1 MSATLAS
8 PQAGT
13 EVPVPLWMRVVR
25 NHKVLFIALVLFVL
39 LSIVRAWRGADD
51 LTSSKTVGSTLR
63 FTIPI
68 LLAGLAGL
76 WAERVGVV
84 NIGIEG
90 MMIFGTWFGG
100 VGAWK
105 FGPWVGLLLAIV
117 GGMVGGLIHSVAT
130 VTFNVNHIIS
140 GVAINLFALY
150 GMRYLSELWWSG
162 SDAPQGAGITQ
173 SPQQRRPPT
182 RFDFPFL
189 SGGKIGSWKS
199 PDMLGWLEKRGWPV
213 IGDIAGVLRGFTHN
227 VHVITLLALATVPL
241 TSFVLWRT
249 KFGLRV
255 RSSGE
260 APAAAE
266 SLGVRVLP
274 LRYTALLVSGA
285 CAGFGGGYLSI
296 VASSYYRQGQTANKG
311 FIGLATMIAGNWRPT
326 GVLSSGFLFGYPQ
339 GLNLVGRDALLDL
352 FIFGAIVCLAWAIFS
367 VIRARWVQFG
377 LAVVLG
383 SMLYIWWDGIPLV
396 DDIWFVHDSWEV
408 TRIPESLTGGIPY
421 LLTIIVLAVASQ
433 RLRPPEHAGQPYRP
447 GESR

>member
-1 MSATLAS
+1 MSATITTQSAPTTPS
-8 PQAGT
+8 T
-13 EVPVPLWMRVVR
+13 VPTWKRVVY
-25 NHKVLFIALVLFVL
+25 NHKVLFIGLVLFLVL
-39 LSIVRAWRGADD
+39 SFVRAFAEGGDD
-51 LTSSKTVGSTLR
+51 LTSSKTIGSTLR

-105 FGPWVGLLLAIV
+105 FGPWWGLVLAII
-117 GGMVGGLIHSVAT
+117 GGMLGGLIHAAAT

-140 GVAINLFALY
+140 GVAINLFAFY
-150 GMRYLSELWWSG
+150 GMRYMSELLWSG
-162 SDAPQGAGITQ
+162 PDAPQGAGISQ
-173 SPQQRRPPT
+173 SPQQNSPPA

-199 PDMLGWLEKRGWPV
+199 PDVLGWLECGGSRSSVPKCDEGWPV
-213 IGDIAGVLRGFTHN
+213 IGDMAGVLRGFTFN
-227 VHVITLLALATVPL
+227 VHLITLLALLMVPL
-241 TSFVLWRT
+241 TTFVLWRT

-266 SLGVRVLP
+266 SLGVRVTS
-274 LRYTALLVSGA
+274 LRYSALLISGGF
-285 CAGFGGGYLSI
+285 AGFGGGYLAI

-326 GVLSSGFLFGYPQ
+326 GVLASGFLFGYPEA
-339 GLNLVGRDALLDL
+339 LNRVGREALPQL
-352 FIFGAIVCLAWAIFS
+352 FIFGAIVCAGWFGFALF
-367 VIRARWVQFG
+367 RRRWVVSGVALG
-377 LAVVLG
+377 LGVL
-383 SMLYIWWDGIPLV
+383 LFVWWLRID
-396 DDIWFVHDSWEV
+396 E
-408 TRIPESLTGGIPY
+408 IPESLTGGLPY
-421 LLTIIVLAVASQ
+421 MLTLIVLATASQ
-433 RLRPPEHAGQPYRP
+433 KLRPPAYAGQPYRS
-447 GESR
+447 GESH